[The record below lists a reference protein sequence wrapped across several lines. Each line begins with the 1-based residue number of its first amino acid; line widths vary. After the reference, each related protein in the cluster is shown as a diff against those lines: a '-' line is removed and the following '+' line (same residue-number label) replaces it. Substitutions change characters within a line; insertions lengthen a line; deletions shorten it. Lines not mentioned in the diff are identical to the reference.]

1 MSTMREKN
9 RIERIESSDS
19 TKIEKA
25 LDTDLDSFIEDHEL
39 DRRLNRKF
47 DTHILPW
54 LFLIW
59 LFSFIDRSNI
69 GNARIAGL
77 TTELG
82 IAKGTKFNVA
92 LLVFYI
98 PYILVDVPS
107 NLLVKKL
114 RAGIYLPSLI
124 TGWGLVCVCMG
135 FVKSFA
141 GLIACRLLLGLF
153 EGGILGGVIIYL
165 AMFYRR
171 HSMMLRNGLF
181 YCAAPLSGAFGGLL
195 ATGLA
200 KIQVGGYDKWPWIFF
215 SALNLSSVPEWCV
228 SDGALVEG
236 AMTVVFGITCF
247 FFMPDT
253 PAAAGFLTDEE
264 KEWALVRMRIDA
276 GGSATAAAVEDEEFS
291 WYWVKMALMS
301 PQTYFCSFI
310 WFFLLV
316 PLYVSYI
323 LEIVQRS

>member
-1 MSTMREKN
+1 MHDSLEKDGAEH
-9 RIERIESSDS
+9 IDS
-19 TKIEKA
+19 AKIDHA
-25 LDTDLDSFIEDHEL
+25 LDIELEVLGNAEL
-39 DRRLNRKF
+39 DKRLNRKF
-47 DTHILPW
+47 DVHILPW
-54 LFLIW
+54 LFGIW

-77 TTELG
+77 ATDLG
-82 IAKGTKFNVA
+82 IQKGTSFNVA

-98 PYILVDVPS
+98 PYILIDVPS
-107 NLLVKKL
+107 NLLVKRF

-124 TGWGLVCVCMG
+124 TAWGLVCCFMG
-135 FVKSFA
+135 FIKSFA
-141 GLIACRLLLGLF
+141 GLIVCRLLLGLF

-171 HSMMLRNGLF
+171 HAMMLRNGLF

-195 ATGLA
+195 ASGLA
-200 KIQVGGYDKWPWIFF
+200 KIEVGGYNKWPWIFF
-215 SALNLSSVPEWCV
+215 I
-228 SDGALVEG
+228 EG
-236 AMTVVFGITCF
+236 AMTVVFGVICF

-264 KEWALVRMRIDA
+264 KEWALRRMRIDA
-276 GGSATAAAVEDEEFS
+276 GGSTTAAVVDDEKFS
-291 WYWVKMALMS
+291 WYWARMALTS

-316 PLYVSYI
+316 PLYVSMSPVHLGYI
-323 LEIVQRS
+323 

>member
-1 MSTMREKN
+1 MSTMQEKN
-9 RIERIESSDS
+9 RTERIETSDS
-19 TKIEKA
+19 TRIEKV
-25 LDTDLDSFIEDHEL
+25 LDNDLDSFIEDPEL

-47 DTHILPW
+47 DTKILPF
-54 LFLIW
+54 LFGIW

-124 TGWGLVCVCMG
+124 TAWGLICMCMG

-165 AMFYRR
+165 AMFYPR

-195 ATGLA
+195 ASGLA
-200 KIQVGGYDKWPWIFF
+200 TIQVGGYNKWPWIFF
-215 SALNLSSVPEWCV
+215 STSNLSSLL
-228 SDGALVEG
+228 SS
-236 AMTVVFGITCF
+236 GI
-247 FFMPDT
+247 
-253 PAAAGFLTDEE
+253 L
-264 KEWALVRMRIDA
+264 
-276 GGSATAAAVEDEEFS
+276 
-291 WYWVKMALMS
+291 LM
-301 PQTYFCSFI
+301 
-310 WFFLLV
+310 V
-316 PLYVSYI
+316 H
-323 LEIVQRS
+323 